1 MQIFIISLLA
11 VAVLLVMAVP
21 GFILIKKK
29 MISEECIPGLSKILI
44 FIAQP
49 CLLVYTFSVTPY
61 SPERLI
67 DIGIFALICL
77 GVNALMLGGA
87 YLVLRK
93 KQENPIY
100 RIMTIATTFGNCA
113 FFGIPVIEALFPEMA
128 PNLLIYTTVYGQVMN
143 IIGWTIGSAIISRNS
158 EYISLKKIILS
169 PVTIS
174 VIIALIIYIFQ
185 IPLVFTIGDG
195 HRFAMLLDSVTF
207 LGRMCTPLSMLI
219 MGMRLATMSFRSMFT
234 EPRVYITIAVKQLL
248 MPLISLAILW
258 FLPIDPWMKRTF
270 FVISACPVASVVLNY
285 AELVGEGQR
294 EAANMLLVGTML
306 SIITLPVMSLLL
318 PLIV

>member
-1 MQIFIISLLA
+1 MQIFLISLLA
-11 VAVLLVMAVP
+11 VAVLLLMAIP
-21 GFILIKKK
+21 GFVLIKRK
-29 MISEECIPGLSKILI
+29 MISEECIPGLSKVLI
-44 FIAQP
+44 YIAQP
-49 CLLVYTFSVTPY
+49 CLLVYTFSVTQY
-61 SPERLI
+61 SVDRLV
-67 DIGIFALICL
+67 DIGVFALICL

-87 YLVLRK
+87 YLVLRR
-93 KQENPIY
+93 KQENAIY

-128 PNLLIYTTVYGQVMN
+128 PSLLIYTTVYGQVMN
-143 IIGWTIGSAIISRNS
+143 IIGWTIGSAIISRDAK
-158 EYISLKKIILS
+158 YISVKKIILS

-174 VIIALIIYIFQ
+174 VIVALIIYIFQ

-195 HRFAMLLDSVTF
+195 HKFAMLQDSVTF

-219 MGMRLATMSFRSMFT
+219 MGMRLATMRFRSMFT

-248 MPLISLAILW
+248 MPLISLVILC

-270 FVISACPVASVVLNY
+270 FIISACPVASVVLNY

-318 PLIV
+318 PLIA